1 MEKPPLRL
9 EEVRRILARLESLAE
24 GQQIVLV
31 GGQAVAVWAELF
43 KERGLELALV
53 TSKDIDFEGSSTAAR
68 RAGELLQAD
77 RIQIPRFG
85 EATPNTGVVY
95 FADSDGVERE
105 MDFISEP
112 KGLAAEDVQDSAIRW
127 LIRDPE
133 NGTEIPVW
141 VMHPER
147 CMESRIHNTIEL
159 DRTDDAAMEQLEVS
173 IVCAREWSRH
183 LLKTDEQPERERVRA
198 VLALNERIAKKC
210 LTDQSS

>member
-85 EATPNTGVVY
+85 EATPNTGVV
-95 FADSDGVERE
+95 
-105 MDFISEP
+105 
-112 KGLAAEDVQDSAIRW
+112 
-127 LIRDPE
+127 
-133 NGTEIPVW
+133 
-141 VMHPER
+141 
-147 CMESRIHNTIEL
+147 
-159 DRTDDAAMEQLEVS
+159 
-173 IVCAREWSRH
+173 
-183 LLKTDEQPERERVRA
+183 
-198 VLALNERIAKKC
+198 
-210 LTDQSS
+210 

>member
-1 MEKPPLRL
+1 
-9 EEVRRILARLESLAE
+9 
-24 GQQIVLV
+24 
-31 GGQAVAVWAELF
+31 
-43 KERGLELALV
+43 
-53 TSKDIDFEGSSTAAR
+53 
-68 RAGELLQAD
+68 
-77 RIQIPRFG
+77 
-85 EATPNTGVVY
+85 
-95 FADSDGVERE
+95 

-210 LTDQSS
+210 LTDQSFRLVHFRYGVDPFDAVLLDDELPRQFVDRRYPQLRDQLIRQRARDRERWGRQGGHTSDDDSQRG